1 MITVEKALKDN
12 KVKNA
17 TESSEKQKPNLKKLL
32 WGAGIVAAIYI
43 GYKLFYKKSEKV
55 YTPNT

>member
-17 TESSEKQKPNLKKLL
+17 TESGKTKPNMKKLL
-32 WGAGIVAAIYI
+32 WGAAIVVAVYV
-43 GYKLFYKKSEKV
+43 GYKMFYKKDEKV